1 MIQFIITYFND
12 ILIAMTSIIS
22 GASVLTALTPTKKD
36 DSIINK
42 VKGVLDILAFNI
54 GNAKTAK
61 A

>member
-36 DSIINK
+36 DSILNK